1 MKCAIV
7 DDEPLAR
14 QLLAT
19 YVGEH
24 PALELVGSGR
34 DAFEALELL
43 RTTPVELMFL
53 DIQMPK
59 LTGLEFLRSL
69 PSPPRVIFTT
79 AHGEHAVDAF
89 ELAAADYLLKPISR
103 ERFLRAVGRVLEPA
117 PATPPPAT
125 STEGGTAARV
135 AEAIFVRVD
144 QQLVRLELDQIVAVE
159 AYENYVKFHTPQ
171 RTYLTKRSISEI
183 EEMLPAERFL
193 RVHRSYV
200 VNLAH
205 IRRIEGNLLSVGGRE
220 IPVSRTL
227 RGTLLNR
234 LQIA

>member
-1 MKCAIV
+1 MKCVIV

-14 QLLAT
+14 LVLAT

-24 PALELVGSGR
+24 PALELVGSSR

-43 RTTPVELMFL
+43 RTAPVELMFL

-79 AHGEHAVDAF
+79 AYSEHAVDAF

-103 ERFLRAVGRVLEPA
+103 ERFLRAVGRVLESA
-117 PATPPPAT
+117 PAAPSPAI
-125 STEGGTAARV
+125 STEGGATSRV

-144 QQLVRLELDQIVAVE
+144 QQLIRLELDQILAVE

-171 RTYLTKRSISEI
+171 RTYLTKRTLSEI
-183 EEMLPAERFL
+183 EELLPAERFV
-193 RVHRSYV
+193 RVHRSFIV
-200 VNLAH
+200 SLAH
-205 IRRIEGNLLSVGGRE
+205 ISRIEGNLLSVGGRE

-227 RGTLLNR
+227 RGVLLNR